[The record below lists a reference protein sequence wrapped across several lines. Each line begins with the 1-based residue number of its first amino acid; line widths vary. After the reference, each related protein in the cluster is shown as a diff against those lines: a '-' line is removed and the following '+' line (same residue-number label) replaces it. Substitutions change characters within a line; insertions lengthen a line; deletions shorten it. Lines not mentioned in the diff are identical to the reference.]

1 MLGCTTRVK
10 LERQSVCVI
19 VFQFDSFSSD
29 IWRNFSAE
37 DVDFKFSLR
46 PQNILS
52 RTKMLKLRAR
62 NFVQQRRQ
70 GEVRASPN
78 EAVNAAEIVPTV
90 LEAGANAEPQLAF
103 SGKCNSKCSSFYA
116 VV

>member
-1 MLGCTTRVK
+1 MT
-10 LERQSVCVI
+10 
-19 VFQFDSFSSD
+19 VFQFDNFSSNL
-29 IWRNFSAE
+29 WRDFSAE

-70 GEVRASPN
+70 GEVRASSN
-78 EAVNAAEIVPTV
+78 EAVNAAAIVPTV
-90 LEAGANAEPQLAF
+90 LEAGANAEPQLAL
-103 SGKCNSKCSSFYA
+103 SGKCSSKCTAFYA
-116 VV
+116 EV